1 VPDGSQAHNPLRQIG
16 RARALKALLN
26 SLWEVIG
33 SEPANLSERL
43 AAEIVRVSD
52 RLRTL
57 SLSRLSVPFPPYA
70 SRAEAGRAL
79 AQRLADAAQGI
90 EGRRSLEPPF
100 WREVPLLGDVAAGD
114 QVAVT
119 GQDLLAALAV
129 ADAYA
134 EVWTRTGRRPAG
146 EVAEDAEAALRDLR
160 LAL

>member
-1 VPDGSQAHNPLRQIG
+1 M
-16 RARALKALLN
+16 
-26 SLWEVIG
+26 IG
-33 SEPANLSERL
+33 SEPASLSERL

-57 SLSRLSVPFPPYA
+57 SLARLSVPLPPYA

-90 EGRRSLEPPF
+90 EGRGSPEPPS
-100 WREVPLLGDVAAGD
+100 WREVPRLGDVAAGD

-119 GQDLLAALAV
+119 GQDLLAALEA
-129 ADAYA
+129 ADADT
-134 EVWTRTGRRPAG
+134 EVWTRTGRRLAR